1 MSYAVLVRSVRLE
14 LELSLQKAKGAESL
28 YFASMGL
35 VDDIPMLPVLL
46 LQMCID
52 PTLSVALGDKPPPLY
67 ICEECS
73 QRIAGYASVFN
84 LSFLPLFQ

>member
-1 MSYAVLVRSVRLE
+1 M
-14 LELSLQKAKGAESL
+14 
-28 YFASMGL
+28 
-35 VDDIPMLPVLL
+35 

-73 QRIAGYASVFN
+73 QRIGG
-84 LSFLPLFQ
+84 

>member
-1 MSYAVLVRSVRLE
+1 MCIFLLHENGTRKNQQVHFLIPVPVSYRA
-14 LELSLQKAKGAESL
+14 SLA
-28 YFASMGL
+28 
-35 VDDIPMLPVLL
+35 

-73 QRIAGYASVFN
+73 QRIAG
-84 LSFLPLFQ
+84 

>member
-1 MSYAVLVRSVRLE
+1 MSFIMC
-14 LELSLQKAKGAESL
+14 SLTNTSCL
-28 YFASMGL
+28 T
-35 VDDIPMLPVLL
+35 

-73 QRIAGYASVFN
+73 QRIAGYAT
-84 LSFLPLFQ
+84 LSFVFSSSRSSPALTKMPFQTYIT